1 MKLFERDQDFSQIE
15 DRISHC
21 QAKLLLDQ
29 LQEFASGQILQ
40 QEIKIGLV
48 LPSFDIFDEE
58 ALLVAGT
65 EFSHYVAFI
74 EDVLNVLV
82 AADFVFRDAF
92 KRE

>member
-1 MKLFERDQDFSQIE
+1 M
-15 DRISHC
+15 
-21 QAKLLLDQ
+21 LDQ
-29 LQEFASGQILQ
+29 LQEFASGQILE
-40 QEIKIGLV
+40 QEIKIGLI
-48 LPSFDIFDEE
+48 LPSFDIFDEK

-82 AADFVFRDAF
+82 AANLVFRDAF

>member
-1 MKLFERDQDFSQIE
+1 M
-15 DRISHC
+15 
-21 QAKLLLDQ
+21 LDQ

-48 LPSFDIFDEE
+48 LPSFDIFDEK
-58 ALLVAGT
+58 ALLVAGA
-65 EFSHYVAFI
+65 EFSHYVSFI